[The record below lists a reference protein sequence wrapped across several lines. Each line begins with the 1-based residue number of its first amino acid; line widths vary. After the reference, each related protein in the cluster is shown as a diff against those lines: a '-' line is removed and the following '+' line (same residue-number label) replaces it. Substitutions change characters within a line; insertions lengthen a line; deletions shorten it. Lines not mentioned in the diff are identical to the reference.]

1 MFGPLCAAGFQRTRL
16 QRDHIQFQLKAGK
29 ISPKEAGQEVLST
42 RGTVKEMVRSALEA
56 KGHYTMLCSHPYVR
70 KGIEGR
76 ETRIREALRGAGL
89 SIDDVQVGFRD
100 AGQIAAWA
108 NHHPIVATWLKE
120 QTQPGAIGSFRS
132 WVHWAGRAE
141 HDGSPWVEDERLP
154 ALRARLHEGL
164 TEPRAV
170 VRAVGLSGIG
180 KSRLVLEALGPAAE
194 AASYLHDLVL
204 YADESEVGSPAL
216 DGAVQSL
223 ADMRARA
230 VVVVDRCPPESHRVL
245 ADMVS
250 RVSSRLS
257 LITIDNEMRSG
268 KSDEAAPRTDEA
280 CGAPGRVVVRPGAR
294 DSGLQGVAGPRC
306 PMRGQRPAHPD
317 TSALVIRE
325 PTLSFHQTV
334 DVGRVEQNPHRW
346 LAVQST
352 VINSEHAA
360 AKRRIVESGHHR
372 IHFFRWGVLDLETA
386 PASTGRR
393 TNPTGWQSAACGFG
407 LASSSEVDRGS
418 ADDHRDSRP

>member
-1 MFGPLCAAGFQRTRL
+1 MASSIYYPDGGEDGRITWEGDPDRTPFLPSRFN
-16 QRDHIQFQLKAGK
+16 QFQLKAGK

-56 KGHYTMLCSHPYVR
+56 KGHYTMLSSHPYVR

-89 SIDDVQVGFRD
+89 SIDDFQVGFRD

-108 NHHPIVATWLKE
+108 NHHPVVATWLKE
-120 QTQPGAIGSFRS
+120 QTQPGAIGPFRS
-132 WVHWAGRAE
+132 WAHWAGRAE

-154 ALRARLHEGL
+154 VLRARLHEGL
-164 TEPRAV
+164 TKPRDV

-194 AASYLHDLVL
+194 TGSFLHDLVL

-216 DGAVQSL
+216 NGAVQSL

-257 LITIDNEMRSG
+257 LITIDNEMPPG
-268 KSDEAAPRTDEA
+268 TADGTTFKVDEAPLPVVESVISRA
-280 CGAPGRVVVRPGAR
+280 APGLPSEDQRRLVHFSKGFPGIAIRVARTWAESKPVAHATEDHFVDAFVRGTQTRRAR
-294 DSGLQGVAGPRC
+294 DAGQIGEAAGC
-306 PMRGQRPAHPD
+306 IWARGH
-317 TSALVIRE
+317 
-325 PTLSFHQTV
+325 
-334 DVGRVEQNPHRW
+334 
-346 LAVQST
+346 
-352 VINSEHAA
+352 
-360 AKRRIVESGHHR
+360 K
-372 IHFFRWGVLDLETA
+372 
-386 PASTGRR
+386 AS
-393 TNPTGWQSAACGFG
+393 C
-407 LASSSEVDRGS
+407 
-418 ADDHRDSRP
+418 